1 MEAAAFQGW
10 RAGARW
16 KAGARQKVDRCSRRM
31 QSLNKSRAFA
41 TWLERA
47 QIRLDARYIP
57 SQDAQYFERL
67 CCELYQTGLLITQR

>member
-1 MEAAAFQGW
+1 
-10 RAGARW
+10 
-16 KAGARQKVDRCSRRM
+16 M

-47 QIRLDARYIP
+47 QIRLDARFIP

-67 CCELYQTGLLITQR
+67 CCELYQAGLLITQR